1 MRDYSNLDGEVTD
14 YEIASATQNM
24 TTNPYEEDN
33 FYPMDG
39 EDMSYGIG
47 DFIAKQK
54 EKASDRREKRA
65 ERKEERKE
73 ARDERKEKRQER
85 KDIRLESRVDARKS
99 RSGAK
104 LKQAEAQVEIGKSL
118 ANDGT
123 NALLQSLAG
132 QTKTQ
137 QTGMSTGVKV
147 LIGVLVLGAI
157 GGVAYFML
165 KKKK

>member
-1 MRDYSNLDGEVTD
+1 MRDYSNLDGEVID
-14 YEIASATQNM
+14 YEIASATQNV

-54 EKASDRREKRA
+54 EKASVRRDARA
-65 ERKEERKE
+65 
-73 ARDERKEKRQER
+73 ERKEKRQER
-85 KDIRLESRVDARKS
+85 KDVRVESKSTARKTKAD
-99 RSGAK
+99 AK

-123 NALLQSLAG
+123 GALLQSLAG
-132 QTKTQ
+132 QPNTRE
-137 QTGMSTGVKV
+137 TGMKTGVKV

-157 GGVAYFML
+157 GGIAYFML

>member
-1 MRDYSNLDGEVTD
+1 MRDYSNLDGEVID
-14 YEIASATQNM
+14 YEIASATQNV

-54 EKASDRREKRA
+54 EKASVRRDARA
-65 ERKEERKE
+65 ERKEN
-73 ARDERKEKRQER
+73 RQER
-85 KDIRLESRVDARKS
+85 KDVRVESKADARKTKAD
-99 RSGAK
+99 AK
-104 LKQAEAQVEIGKSL
+104 LEQAKSQTEIAKSL

-123 NALLQSLAG
+123 GALLQSLAG
-132 QTKTQ
+132 QPKPEE
-137 QTGMSTGVKV
+137 TGMKTGVKV

>member
-1 MRDYSNLDGEVTD
+1 MRDYSNLDGEVID
-14 YEIASATQNM
+14 YEIASATQNV

-54 EKASDRREKRA
+54 EKASVRRDARA
-65 ERKEERKE
+65 ERKEN
-73 ARDERKEKRQER
+73 RQER
-85 KDIRLESRVDARKS
+85 KDVRVESKADARKTKAD
-99 RSGAK
+99 AK
-104 LKQAEAQVEIGKSL
+104 LEQAKSQTEIAKSL

-123 NALLQSLAG
+123 GALLQSLAG
-132 QTKTQ
+132 QPKTEE
-137 QTGMSTGVKV
+137 TGMKTGVKV

>member
-54 EKASDRREKRA
+54 EKASDRREARA
-65 ERKEERKE
+65 ERKEERRE

-85 KDIRLESRVDARKS
+85 KDIRVESKADAR
-99 RSGAK
+99 RTRNEAK
-104 LKQAEAQVEIGKSL
+104 LKQAESQVEIGKSL

-123 NALLQSLAG
+123 GALLQSLAG
-132 QTKTQ
+132 QPKTQ